1 MNNMYDKIVM
11 KYKKSVTILLVIG
24 IIVTLAS
31 LMDKVELAY
40 SSYKA
45 GYYTEKVK

>member
-1 MNNMYDKIVM
+1 MEIRIKKEVNNMYDKIVM

-40 SSYKA
+40 
-45 GYYTEKVK
+45 

>member
-1 MNNMYDKIVM
+1 MYDKIVM

-40 SSYKA
+40 SSYKT